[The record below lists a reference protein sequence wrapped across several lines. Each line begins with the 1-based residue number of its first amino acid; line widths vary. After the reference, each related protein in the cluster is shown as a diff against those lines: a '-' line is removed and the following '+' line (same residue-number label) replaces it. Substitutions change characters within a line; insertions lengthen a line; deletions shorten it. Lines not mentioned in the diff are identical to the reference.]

1 MAADARGTT
10 LEIPWPH
17 EGHDHIRVMIDHELA
32 YESRGLL
39 VAFRTLRQAS
49 SLAEVHDQAEHIAD
63 ARSLQLVWG
72 TVRDDHGEGH
82 SITIAVLSGS
92 PPS

>member
-1 MAADARGTT
+1 VAADARGTT
-10 LEIPWPH
+10 LEIPWRH

-32 YESRGLL
+32 YEARGLL

-63 ARSLQLVWG
+63 ARALQLVWG
-72 TVRDDHGEGH
+72 TARDDRGDGDL
-82 SITIAVLSGS
+82 ITIAVLSGS